1 MLLSRHTRRREFIA
15 VLGGAALWPF
25 AARAQQASIP
35 LVGLLYAS
43 SAAASARFLDAFRG
57 GMLELGY
64 VEEGKSNIRYE
75 YRFAD
80 GYLDRLPDLAID
92 LVRLRPDVIVSA
104 PLPSHIALRQA
115 TSTIPI
121 VMATG
126 ADPVGFGL
134 VTSLS
139 HPGGNVTG
147 LANFAEV
154 LAAKQIDLLRELIP
168 RLSRLG
174 ALVNVTNPLHVPQL
188 RETKAAAVVS
198 GIDLMPQEIRSP
210 DELGAAFEALV
221 QEHVEALAVPPDT
234 VFNNFRSRIAEL
246 AAAMR
251 MPAIYGF
258 REAVEDG
265 GLMSY
270 GPDNRDNYRRAA
282 VYVDKILKGA
292 KPGDL
297 PIEQPTKFELVIN
310 LKTAKALGLTIPP
323 QLLARA
329 DEVIE

>member
-1 MLLSRHTRRREFIA
+1 MRRCEFIA
-15 VLGGAALWPF
+15 GLGGAAAWPLV
-25 AARAQQASIP
+25 AQAQQASIP
-35 LVGLLYAS
+35 LVGFLTSAG
-43 SAAASARFLDAFRG
+43 AAANARYLDAFRS

-64 VEEGKSNIRYE
+64 VEGSNIRYE

-80 GYLDRLPDLAID
+80 GHLDRLPELAVD
-92 LVRLRPDVIVSA
+92 LVRIKPNVIVSA
-104 PLPSHIALRQA
+104 PLPTHMALRQA

-174 ALVNVTNPLHVPQL
+174 ALINVTNPLHVPQL
-188 RETKAAAVVS
+188 REIKAAVAAS
-198 GIDLMPQEIRSP
+198 GIDLMPLEIRSP
-210 DELGAAFEALV
+210 DELGPAFEALSKD
-221 QEHVEALAVPPDT
+221 HVEALAVPPDT
-234 VFNNFRSRIAEL
+234 VFNNFRRRIAEL
-246 AAAMR
+246 AATMR

-258 REAVEDG
+258 REHVEDG
-265 GLMSY
+265 GLISY
-270 GPDNRDNYRRAA
+270 GPDNRGNYRRAA
-282 VYVDKILKGA
+282 TYVDKILKGA
-292 KPGDL
+292 NPGDV

-323 QLLARA
+323 TLLARA

>member
-1 MLLSRHTRRREFIA
+1 
-15 VLGGAALWPF
+15 
-25 AARAQQASIP
+25 
-35 LVGLLYAS
+35 
-43 SAAASARFLDAFRG
+43 
-57 GMLELGY
+57 MLELGY
-64 VEEGKSNIRYE
+64 VEGRNTRYE

-80 GYLDRLPDLAID
+80 GHLDRLPDLAIA
-92 LVRLRPDVIVSA
+92 LVRLKPDVIVSA

-121 VMATG
+121 VMANG

-174 ALVNVTNPLHVPQL
+174 ALINVTNPLHLPQL
-188 RETKAAAVVS
+188 RETKAAAVAS
-198 GIDLMPQEIRSP
+198 GIDLMPLEIRSS
-210 DELGAAFEALV
+210 DELGPAFESLLK
-221 QEHVEALAVPPDT
+221 ERVEALAVPPDA
-234 VFNNFRSRIAEL
+234 VFNNFRVRIAEL

-258 REAVEDG
+258 REHVEDG

-270 GPDNRDNYRRAA
+270 GPDNRGNYRRAA
-282 VYVDKILKGA
+282 TYVDRILKGA

-310 LKTAKALGLTIPP
+310 LKAAKALGLDVPP
-323 QLLARA
+323 TLLARA

>member
-1 MLLSRHTRRREFIA
+1 MRRREFIA
-15 VLGGAALWPF
+15 GLGGAAAWPLV
-25 AARAQQASIP
+25 AQAQQASIP
-35 LVGLLYAS
+35 LVGFLTSAG
-43 SAAASARFLDAFRG
+43 AAANARYLDAFRS

-64 VEEGKSNIRYE
+64 VEGSNIRYE

-80 GYLDRLPDLAID
+80 GHLDRLPELAVD
-92 LVRLRPDVIVSA
+92 LVRIKPNVIVSA
-104 PLPSHIALRQA
+104 PLPTHMALRQA

-147 LANFAEV
+147 LTNFAEV
-154 LAAKQIDLLRELIP
+154 LAAKQVDLLRELIP

-188 RETKAAAVVS
+188 QETKAAAVTN
-198 GIDLMPQEIRSP
+198 GIDLMPVEIRYP
-210 DELGAAFEALV
+210 DELGPAFETLAK
-221 QEHVEALAVPPDT
+221 ERVEALAVPPDT
-234 VFNNFRSRIAEL
+234 VFSNFRRRIAEL
-246 AAAMR
+246 AAATR

-258 REAVEDG
+258 REHVEDG

-270 GPDNRDNYRRAA
+270 GPDNRGNYRRAA
-282 VYVDKILKGA
+282 AYVDKILKGA

-310 LKTAKALGLTIPP
+310 LKTAKALGLEIPP

>member
-1 MLLSRHTRRREFIA
+1 MRRREFIA
-15 VLGGAALWPF
+15 AVGGAVTWPL
-25 AARAQQASIP
+25 AARAQQAPVP
-35 LVGLLYAS
+35 LVGILLVS
-43 SAAASARFLDAFRG
+43 TAAANARLLDAFRS

-64 VEEGKSNIRYE
+64 VEGRNIRYE

-92 LVRLRPDVIVSA
+92 LVRLKPDVIVSA
-104 PLPSHIALRQA
+104 PLPSHMALRQA

-121 VMATG
+121 VMANG

-174 ALVNVTNPLHVPQL
+174 ALINVTNPPHVPQL
-188 RETKAAAVVS
+188 RETMAAAAAS
-198 GIDLMPQEIRSP
+198 GIDLMPLEIRSP
-210 DELGAAFEALV
+210 DELGPAFEALAKD
-221 QEHVEALAVPPDT
+221 HVEALAVPPDT
-234 VFNNFRSRIAEL
+234 VFNNFRRRIAEL
-246 AAAMR
+246 AATMR

-258 REAVEDG
+258 REHVEDG

-270 GPDNRDNYRRAA
+270 GPDNRGNYRRAA
-282 VYVDKILKGA
+282 IYVDKILKGA
-292 KPGDL
+292 NPSDL

-310 LKTAKALGLTIPP
+310 LKAAKALGLEIPP
-323 QLLARA
+323 TLLARA

>member
-1 MLLSRHTRRREFIA
+1 MRRREFIA
-15 VLGGAALWPF
+15 GLGGAAAWPLV
-25 AARAQQASIP
+25 AQAQQASIP
-35 LVGLLYAS
+35 LVGFLTSAG
-43 SAAASARFLDAFRG
+43 AAANARYLDAFRS

-64 VEEGKSNIRYE
+64 VEGSNIRYE
-75 YRFAD
+75 HRFAD
-80 GYLDRLPDLAID
+80 GHLGRLPELAVD
-92 LVRLRPDVIVSA
+92 LVRIKPNVIVSA
-104 PLPSHIALRQA
+104 PLPTHMALRQA

-147 LANFAEV
+147 LTNFAEV
-154 LAAKQIDLLRELIP
+154 LAAKQVDLLRELIP

-188 RETKAAAVVS
+188 QETKAAAVTN
-198 GIDLMPQEIRSP
+198 GIDLMPVEIRYP
-210 DELGAAFEALV
+210 DELGPAFETLAK
-221 QEHVEALAVPPDT
+221 ERVEALTVPPDT
-234 VFNNFRSRIAEL
+234 VFSNFRRRIAEL
-246 AAAMR
+246 AAATR

-258 REAVEDG
+258 REHVEDG

-270 GPDNRDNYRRAA
+270 GPDNRGNYRRAA
-282 VYVDKILKGA
+282 AYVDKILKGA

-310 LKTAKALGLTIPP
+310 LKTAKALGLEIPP